1 MKRKTGSAKNA
12 GTDEILW
19 QFKSENKIQVW
30 PKDDFQQYITPPSA
44 IFPKQHLKWKNIAC
58 PPALPVNITLNGGV
72 LAAGFSRHNSEY
84 FVSHSGEPFFTYIVM
99 LKGKYCAKTENKK
112 YDICAKM
119 GFLLPAKIP
128 CDYFTRNSNFE
139 LIWFHIKPTSHWRS
153 ALGQKTLCRR
163 LKYFEQF
170 VFLFDLYRNELFS
183 EKPELDYLQH
193 AFALMM
199 ETVEREFSGDVP
211 RKTPEKLSQKLE
223 KFCRELPLKLSEKW
237 TQKRAA
243 ARLGCTVRELDAAFS
258 ARHGKTFAK
267 FLLGLRMA
275 DALKMLRAGKTVAEA
290 ARASGFS
297 NAYAFSNS
305 FKAFYGMSP
314 RNYIAEIDG
323 E

>member
-1 MKRKTGSAKNA
+1 MKRKTDSDKNA
-12 GTDEILW
+12 SGEEILW
-19 QFKSENKIQVW
+19 QFKNENKIQVW

-44 IFPKQHLKWKNIAC
+44 IFPKQHLKWKNIVC

-119 GFLLPAKIP
+119 GFLLPAKVP
-128 CDYFTRNSNFE
+128 CDYFTRNSKFE
-139 LIWFHIKPTSHWRS
+139 LIWFHIKPTPRWVNV
-153 ALGQKTLCRR
+153 LGQRPLCRK
-163 LKYFEQF
+163 LEHLDQF
-170 VFLFDLYRNELFS
+170 VFLFDLYRKELFS
-183 EKPELDYLQH
+183 GKPRLDYLQH

-199 ETVEREFSGDVP
+199 ATVEREFSGESL

-223 KFCRELPLKLSEKW
+223 KFCGELSLKISEKW

-243 ARLGCTVRELDAAFS
+243 ACLNCTVRELDGAFS

-267 FLLGLRMA
+267 FLLELRMA
-275 DALKMLRAGKTVAEA
+275 NALKMLRAGKTVAET
-290 ARASGFS
+290 ARAAGFS

-314 RNYIAEIDG
+314 RNYISELDG

>member
-1 MKRKTGSAKNA
+1 MKRKTGSQKN
-12 GTDEILW
+12 GSSEEILW
-19 QFKSENKIQVW
+19 QFKNENKIQVW

-44 IFPKQHLKWKNIAC
+44 IFPKQHLKWKNIVC
-58 PPALPVNITLNGGV
+58 PPPLPVNITLNGGV

-119 GFLLPAKIP
+119 CFLLPAKVP
-128 CDYFTRNSNFE
+128 CDYFTRNSKFE
-139 LIWFHIKPTSHWRS
+139 LIWFHIKPTSRWRN
-153 ALGQKTLCRR
+153 ALGQKTLCRK
-163 LKYFEQF
+163 LKYLDQF

-183 EKPELDYLQH
+183 EKPRLDYLQH

-199 ETVEREFSGDVP
+199 ATVEREFAADLP
-211 RKTPEKLSQKLE
+211 RKTHDGQLQKFE
-223 KFCRELPLKLSEKW
+223 KFCGELPVKLSEKW

-243 ARLGCTVRELDAAFS
+243 TRLNCTVRELNETFS
-258 ARHGKTFAK
+258 ARHNKTFAK
-267 FLLGLRMA
+267 FLLDLRMTN
-275 DALKMLRAGKTVAEA
+275 ALKMLRAGKTVAET

-314 RNYIAEIDG
+314 RNYIAELDG